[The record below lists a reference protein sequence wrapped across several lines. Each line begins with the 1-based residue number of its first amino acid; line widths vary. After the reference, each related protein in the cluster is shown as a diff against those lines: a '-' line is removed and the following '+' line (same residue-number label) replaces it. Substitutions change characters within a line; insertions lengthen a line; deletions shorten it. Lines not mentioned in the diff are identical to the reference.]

1 VPLVLLS
8 NAKKEGQQLCSF
20 RSKEPKGAAAIR
32 GLKLYYP
39 FLNCGAAQNKR
50 RVQALPMA
58 SKEKDVFYLKL
69 QWMSAK
75 DAAQRKELAD
85 KIKQTLYSQQKK

>member
-1 VPLVLLS
+1 
-8 NAKKEGQQLCSF
+8 
-20 RSKEPKGAAAIR
+20 
-32 GLKLYYP
+32 
-39 FLNCGAAQNKR
+39 LNCGAAQNKR

-75 DAAQRKELAD
+75 DAAEKRELAD
-85 KIKQTLYSQQKK
+85 KIKQALYSHQKK